1 MASFPV
7 YASNSNS
14 SSPSPTRKANTYMC
28 CVSNR
33 KYSGCSRRQIVVM
46 LTLEVLNKKY
56 LVTWTLEGLGG
67 VNWSPPLYFGHNSSD
82 WHNIWHIWA
91 LFVHSIKQNHVLFN
105 SGFYGNHRYI
115 YLQYSVLFWW
125 KVAIFKSTH
134 KLHVSLWWYYQWWH
148 HIISVIRWV
157 NKQRTVEPKH
167 FKIGQVAE
175 YKNKKIEG
183 VGVSI

>member
-1 MASFPV
+1 M
-7 YASNSNS
+7 YASNSSS

-33 KYSGCSRRQIVVM
+33 KYSGCSRRQIIVM

-56 LVTWTLEGLGG
+56 LVTWTLGGGG
-67 VNWSPPLYFGHNSSD
+67 VNWSPPLYFGHNSSN

-91 LFVHSIKQNHVLFN
+91 LFVHSIKQNHVSFN

-115 YLQYSVLFWW
+115 YLQYSVIFWW

-148 HIISVIRWV
+148 HIISVKGWV

-167 FKIGQVAE
+167 FIIGQVAE

-183 VGVSI
+183 VEVSI